1 MMNINIIPPVEGYLP
16 RVRDLTREHGV
27 KLIFDEVKT
36 GATIAY
42 GGATQRFGVEPD
54 MVTLAKAICGGYPG
68 GAIGM
73 SAEIAELV
81 ASGRVHQYGT
91 FNGNPLVMA
100 AAEAALT
107 EVLVD
112 DAYDRLEATNER
124 LKSACAEVIERYGLP
139 AYTEGMGA
147 KGCVIF
153 SAEPLREYRDYL
165 TKVDGELS
173 TLAWLYHMNHG
184 IFMTPGVE
192 EEWTLSLAHSED
204 EVERYVAA
212 FEAFARDVTGG

>member
-1 MMNINIIPPVEGYLP
+1 MI
-16 RVRDLTREHGV
+16 
-27 KLIFDEVKT
+27 
-36 GATIAY
+36 
-42 GGATQRFGVEPD
+42 
-54 MVTLAKAICGGYPG
+54 TLAKAICGGYPG

-73 SAEIAELV
+73 TEDMSELV
-81 ASGRVHQYGT
+81 VSGKVHQYGT

-107 EVLVD
+107 EVLTE
-112 DAYDRLEATNER
+112 DAYPQLEETNER
-124 LKSACAEVIERYGLP
+124 LKVACQDVIDRYGLP

-165 TKVDGELS
+165 SKVDDELS
-173 TLAWLYHMNHG
+173 SLAWLYHMNHG

-192 EEWTLSLAHSED
+192 EEWTLSIAHTED
-204 EVERYVAA
+204 DVQRYLNA
-212 FEAFARDVTGG
+212 FETFAEDVTA